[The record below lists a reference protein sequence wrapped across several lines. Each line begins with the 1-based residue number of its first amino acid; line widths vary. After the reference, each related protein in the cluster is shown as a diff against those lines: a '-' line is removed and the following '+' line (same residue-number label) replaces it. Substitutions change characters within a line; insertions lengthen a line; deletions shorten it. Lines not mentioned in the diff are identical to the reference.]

1 MLIKAGVVIEIYHA
15 LRVLYVLD
23 LFLLIVS
30 VLKYFFTGDG
40 KLGTKYVNLPNFG
53 NLVAQYLY
61 LPNDGN
67 LVVRYHYLPNYGN
80 LVTYF

>member
-1 MLIKAGVVIEIYHA
+1 MVVQVQNRGCYRHLP

-40 KLGTKYVNLPNFG
+40 KLGTKYVYLPKFG

-61 LPNDGN
+61 LPNDSN
-67 LVVRYHYLPNYGN
+67 LVVRYHYLP
-80 LVTYF
+80 LF